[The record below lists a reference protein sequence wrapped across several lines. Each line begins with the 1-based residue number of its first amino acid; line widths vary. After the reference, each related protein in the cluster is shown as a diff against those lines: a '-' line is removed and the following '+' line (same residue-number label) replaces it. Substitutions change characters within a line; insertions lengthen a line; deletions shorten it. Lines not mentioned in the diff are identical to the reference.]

1 MGIPGEVSVQRN
13 AAVASVSDDPTV
25 DLRLIG
31 AAAVEEIRL
40 RRQISH
46 DIYHELSTIM
56 LLASL
61 LGSAPELDPDTR
73 ERARQI
79 LGETRWLHQLHRAY
93 EDSVSSTYR
102 RRPAV
107 AEPVRLDL
115 LAGEVVGA
123 MQLSTLTRLGFSAA
137 EAWARVD
144 RLAFWRTLRNLVGN
158 AVRAAGIDGHVEV
171 RITAVEGWVVA
182 EVDDDGPGFGAV
194 PAGRASLGLGI
205 AQELATAWGGE
216 LEIARGVL
224 GGCCVRLRLPASSSY
239 LRGVAPVG
247 DP

>member
-1 MGIPGEVSVQRN
+1 MGISGKVSVRHN
-13 AAVASVSDDPTV
+13 MAVTSVSDDPTL
-25 DLRLIG
+25 DLRLIEVS
-31 AAAVEEIRL
+31 AAEQARL

-61 LGSAPELDPDTR
+61 LGSATELDPGNR

-93 EDSVSSTYR
+93 EESVSNAR
-102 RRPAV
+102 GRRPAV

-115 LAGEVVGA
+115 LIDEVVGA
-123 MQLSTLTRLGFSAA
+123 MQLSTLTRIGFTAT

-158 AVRAAGIDGHVEV
+158 AVRAAGTDGRVEV
-171 RITAVEGWVVA
+171 RVTTVAGWVVT

-194 PAGRASLGLGI
+194 PAGTASLGLGI
-205 AQELATAWGGE
+205 VQDLAAAWGGV
-216 LEIARGVL
+216 LEITRGVL
-224 GGCCVRLRLPASSSY
+224 GGCCVRLRLPASPHV
-239 LRGVAPVG
+239 RGVVSAG
-247 DP
+247 DV